1 MTIIIL
7 WSMTIE
13 TDIRCGNVHLVF
25 VAKYRRKI
33 FDLDA
38 IEKLRSYFA
47 SIYAEMDG
55 ERAHVHLLINDTPK
69 LANSFKGASSRP
81 PSRDRPGIAQH
92 YYAALKDGVL
102 LCVG

>member
-55 ERAHVHLLINDTPK
+55 ERAHVHLLIN
-69 LANSFKGASSRP
+69 SFKGASSRP